1 MKNDRNFRKN
11 KIRTGI
17 IGLGQRGSTLLTT
30 ILACDE
36 AEVVALCDVYA
47 DRVDSAAEKVKEKA
61 GKTPKKFGDY
71 HELLSCD
78 GVDAVLVSTA
88 WEEHVNIAV
97 ECMKAGK
104 ICALEVGGAY
114 SVDDCWRL
122 VTAYERTGTPIMM
135 MENCCYDKFELLST
149 SLCRNGILGEI
160 VHCHGAYGHDL
171 RDEILG
177 GKVNRHYRLRN
188 YINRNCENYPT
199 HELGPIAKILDINRG
214 NKFKSL
220 ISVSS
225 KAAGLKE
232 FALSDK
238 NPDKS
243 LIGTDF
249 KQGDIVNTAII
260 CENGETITLT
270 LDTTLPRYYS
280 REFTVRGTKGLCNQ
294 EANMIFLNGVN
305 DVHEFYEPEK
315 AIEKY
320 LNNARE
326 YDKFQVSEWLNITEE
341 EKELG
346 HGGMDY
352 LMFKAFFKA
361 VINGEEMP
369 IDVYDAA
376 SWMCVT
382 ALSEKSVACGGVVH
396 DFPDFTRGEWK
407 NRARKDVTNFPEVK
421 FETREKSGT

>member
-1 MKNDRNFRKN
+1 MKNDRNFKKN

-47 DRVDSAAEKVKEKA
+47 DRVDSAAEKVKEKT
-61 GKTPKKFGDY
+61 GKDPKKFSDY

-97 ECMKAGK
+97 ACMEAGK

-135 MENCCYDKFELLST
+135 MENCCFDRFELLST
-149 SLCRNGILGEI
+149 SLCRNGVLGEI

-199 HELGPIAKILDINRG
+199 HELGPIAKILDVNRG

-220 ISVSS
+220 VSVSS

-249 KQGDIVNTAII
+249 KQGDIVSTVII
-260 CENGETITLT
+260 CENGESVTLT

-294 EANMIFLNGVN
+294 EANMIFLDGVN

-320 LNNARE
+320 LNSAR
-326 YDKFQVSEWLNITEE
+326 I
-341 EKELG
+341 
-346 HGGMDY
+346 
-352 LMFKAFFKA
+352 
-361 VINGEEMP
+361 
-369 IDVYDAA
+369 
-376 SWMCVT
+376 
-382 ALSEKSVACGGVVH
+382 
-396 DFPDFTRGEWK
+396 R
-407 NRARKDVTNFPEVK
+407 
-421 FETREKSGT
+421 

>member
-1 MKNDRNFRKN
+1 MKNNRNFRKN

-97 ECMKAGK
+97 ECMEAGK

-149 SLCRNGILGEI
+149 SLCRNGVLGEI

-225 KAAGLKE
+225 KRDL
-232 FALSDK
+232 
-238 NPDKS
+238 KS
-243 LIGTDF
+243 L
-249 KQGDIVNTAII
+249 
-260 CENGETITLT
+260 L
-270 LDTTLPRYYS
+270 
-280 REFTVRGTKGLCNQ
+280 
-294 EANMIFLNGVN
+294 
-305 DVHEFYEPEK
+305 
-315 AIEKY
+315 
-320 LNNARE
+320 
-326 YDKFQVSEWLNITEE
+326 
-341 EKELG
+341 
-346 HGGMDY
+346 
-352 LMFKAFFKA
+352 
-361 VINGEEMP
+361 
-369 IDVYDAA
+369 
-376 SWMCVT
+376 
-382 ALSEKSVACGGVVH
+382 
-396 DFPDFTRGEWK
+396 
-407 NRARKDVTNFPEVK
+407 
-421 FETREKSGT
+421 